1 MGCCGGDAP
10 ATPDYY
16 SEAYQGVMDELSR
29 LPEVLAVE
37 NAAKMGKT
45 VTVGGKT
52 YDFSKVGEAEYQAAY
67 ADAMAQAMLDIQKKY
82 GAAYITQRA
91 KELEAADPEG
101 VAARRKL
108 FDSVMRGV
116 EEGTDTTEAAALE
129 AQIME
134 DLGRAGQL
142 TKREVRDVNQANLA
156 QQVARGNYRG
166 GAPDLDRAAS
176 LAQAA
181 GQKQAA
187 VQNQAVQ
194 FLVSGVSPEDVGYRH
209 RMQSMANL
217 GAFLAGQTPVAQFGQ
232 LSGAQVGAA
241 PFVQSGYGQQL
252 TNPNTPGAAANYSNQ
267 IWGAQQNWQNQQVN
281 PWVSATSFGLQ
292 GATAGLMWGS
302 NARPQTGGYQG
313 YYGGSVPISSYQ
325 GTSINLVPAQSGAGL
340 TVSRGW

>member
-16 SEAYQGVMDELSR
+16 SEAYQGVMDELSQ
-29 LPEVLAVE
+29 LPEVLAIE

-45 VTVGGKT
+45 VVVGGKT

-67 ADAMAQAMLDIQKKY
+67 ADAMSQAMLDIQKKY

-129 AQIME
+129 SQIMQ
-134 DLGRAGQL
+134 DLANAGRL
-142 TKREVRDVNQANLA
+142 TGREVRDVNQANLA

-166 GAPDLDRAAS
+166 GAPDLDRATS
-176 LAQAA
+176 LVNAA
-181 GQKQAA
+181 GQKQAS

-194 FLVSGVSPEDVGYRH
+194 FLVSGVSPEDVGYRN
-209 RMQSMANL
+209 RMQSMSNI
-217 GAFLAGQTPVAQFGQ
+217 GAFLSGETPVAQFGQ
-232 LSGAQVGAA
+232 LSGAQAGAA
-241 PFVQSGYGQQL
+241 PFVQTGYGQL
-252 TNPNTPGAAANYSNQ
+252 TNPNTAGNAANYSNQ
-267 IWGAQQNWQNQQVN
+267 VWGAQQNWQNQQVN
-281 PWVSATSFGLQ
+281 PWVSAASFGMQ
-292 GATAGLMWGS
+292 GATAGLMWGNS
-302 NARPQTGGYQG
+302 RPQAGYNFTPQSFQPTAAVNTQGSTWANRTGQ
-313 YYGGSVPISSYQ
+313 V
-325 GTSINLVPAQSGAGL
+325 
-340 TVSRGW
+340 